1 MKQSGWRKAV
11 KATVDRAAAAAG
23 MVALAPVFAAVA
35 VGIRATMG
43 TPVVYKAKRGGYCGQ
58 VFTLYKFRTM
68 TDERDASGRLLP
80 DEQRLHGFGRFLR
93 RSSLDELP
101 QLYNILRGDL
111 SLVGPR
117 PLHAHYLPR
126 YSPEQARRHDVVP
139 GITGWAQVNGRNALT
154 WDEKFAHDLWYVD
167 HWSLALDAKILLKTV
182 AVVLGRQGIDGG
194 GAEVSA
200 PEFMGARG
208 A

>member
-1 MKQSGWRKAV
+1 MTQAGWRKAV
-11 KATVDRAAAAAG
+11 KVAVDRAAAAAG
-23 MVALAPVFAAVA
+23 MVALAPVFAAVS

-93 RSSLDELP
+93 KSSLDELP